1 MGTFSVTV
9 RVMGLGKPTE
19 SREVE
24 ALVDTGATLTFL
36 PAEILRELGVT
47 PIRRKEFETVEGTVI
62 TRSIGA
68 ALVQVDGE
76 QEVTPVVFGEPGDAP
91 VLGAVTLE
99 ALGYAVDP
107 IRKRLVPQRFLA
119 KRIGVES
126 RSNVQYETVIGM
138 EVHAQLLTGSK
149 IFCGCSTKFGAPAN
163 TQTCPICIGMPGVL
177 PVLNRRVV
185 EMAVLA
191 GLATGCQI
199 APFSRFAR
207 KNYFYPDLP
216 KGYQIS
222 QYELPPCEHGHLDI
236 AVNGLTKRIG
246 IRRIHMEEDAGKNL
260 HEGITA
266 ASHVDLNRAGV
277 PLLEIV
283 SEPDIQSAEEAV
295 AYLKKLRDILVYLGI
310 CDGNMEEGS
319 FRCEPNI
326 SLRPV
331 GSKEFGTRVEVKN
344 INSFKFVQ
352 AAMAYEIKRQ
362 TQVLNE
368 GGRIIQETRLWDVE
382 KEITVP
388 MRSKEEAHD
397 YRYLPE
403 PDLVPLK
410 VPKDWIEKLRAQL
423 PELPDAKRVRFVR
436 DYGIPEY
443 DAEVLTTSRALAD
456 YFEACVREYPNPK
469 IVSNW
474 VMGDLLR
481 ELKNDGKEPDESP
494 LKPQQLASM
503 LKLIDQGVI
512 SGKIAKDVFV
522 EMYRTGKSPD
532 AIVKEK
538 NLVQVS
544 DEAQIEK
551 LIDQVL
557 AANPN
562 EVKRYREGKDTLF
575 GFFVGQVM
583 KLSQGKANPGKVNE
597 LLKKKLGS

>member
-1 MGTFSVTV
+1 M
-9 RVMGLGKPTE
+9 LTE
-19 SREVE
+19 SK
-24 ALVDTGATLTFL
+24 L
-36 PAEILRELGVT
+36 
-47 PIRRKEFETVEGTVI
+47 
-62 TRSIGA
+62 
-68 ALVQVDGE
+68 
-76 QEVTPVVFGEPGDAP
+76 
-91 VLGAVTLE
+91 
-99 ALGYAVDP
+99 
-107 IRKRLVPQRFLA
+107 
-119 KRIGVES
+119 
-126 RSNVQYETVIGM
+126 
-138 EVHAQLLTGSK
+138 
-149 IFCGCSTKFGAPAN
+149 FCGCSTKFGSPAN

-177 PVLNRRVV
+177 PVLNKRVV
-185 EMAVLA
+185 DMGIMA

-222 QYELPPCEHGHLDI
+222 QYELPLCEHGHLEI
-236 AVNGLTKRIG
+236 PVNGGTKRIN
-246 IRRIHMEEDAGKNL
+246 IHRMHMEEDAGKNM

-283 SEPDIQSAEEAV
+283 SEPDIRSADEAV
-295 AYLKKLRDILVYLGI
+295 AYLKKLRDIIVYLGI

-344 INSFKFVQ
+344 INSFKYVQ
-352 AAMAYEIKRQ
+352 AAMGHEIKRQ

-397 YRYLPE
+397 YRYFPE
-403 PDLVPLK
+403 PDLVPLNIT
-410 VPKDWIEKLRAQL
+410 KDRIESLRAQL
-423 PELPDAKRVRFVR
+423 PELPDAKRLRLVH
-436 DYGIPEY
+436 DHGIPEY
-443 DAEVLTTSRALAD
+443 DAEVLTISRALAD

-481 ELKNDGKEPDESP
+481 ELKNEGKEPDESP
-494 LKPQQLASM
+494 LKPKQLAAM
-503 LKLIDQGVI
+503 LRLIDAGTI

-522 EMYRTGKSPD
+522 EMYRTSKSPD

-544 DEAQIEK
+544 DDAQIEK
-551 LIDQVL
+551 LIDQAF
-557 AANPN
+557 AASPN
-562 EVKRYREGKDTLF
+562 EVQKYREGKETLF

-583 KLSQGKANPGKVNE
+583 KLSQGKANPGIVNE
-597 LLKKKLGS
+597 LLKKKLGGSN